1 MYHYEGKKSSV
12 MVGTKKK
19 KKNWKG
25 TENAAAEFICKQTVK
40 GTDMA
45 SNWINNAEGNLRNPP
60 KKYIKL

>member
-1 MYHYEGKKSSV
+1 MCHYEGKKSSV

-25 TENAAAEFICKQTVK
+25 TENAAAEFIYKQTVN

-45 SNWINNAEGNLRNPP
+45 SNWINNVEGKLRNHP
-60 KKYIKL
+60 KK

>member
-1 MYHYEGKKSSV
+1 MCHYEGEKSSV

-25 TENAAAEFICKQTVK
+25 TENAAAEFIYKQTVN

-45 SNWINNAEGNLRNPP
+45 SNWINNVEGKLRNHP
-60 KKYIKL
+60 KK